1 MRIFRVDNGQRYGYK
16 WIFASDKEEALDI
29 AMEIPLAKKRS
40 QLEVK
45 ATLNSHEW
53 HNTFKYSDIKKVHSK
68 GIGELYNINGGKVWM
83 VHRNGKVLKGLI

>member
-1 MRIFRVDNGQRYGYK
+1 MRVFRVDNGQRSGCK
-16 WIFASDKEEALDI
+16 WIFASDPKEALDI

-45 ATLNSHEW
+45 GTPSHEW
-53 HNTFKYSDIKKVHSK
+53 EKSFKFSDIKKVHSK

-83 VHRNGKVLKGLI
+83 VHRNGKVLKGLV